1 MTGRGDRGA
10 AAFGCPAG
18 LSHRAWYGK
27 PGARGKTGW
36 PVGTAG
42 KRAVAWSGLVV
53 LSALCLGC
61 ASYVTPGPGARM
73 ALFGAT
79 EAEREQLTDYS
90 IQQVLDRK
98 PLAQFPTGLA
108 VVRVQ
113 APGYR
118 SYTGH
123 GWGRGRYS
131 VVLDRDIETEEHFE
145 RLRKLP
151 LVTDVATV
159 SRLLLPQDLN
169 SDKELRRA
177 AAMLHTDV
185 LLIYTLDTSF
195 EIEGYAE
202 PLTVLT
208 LGMLPN
214 QQASVRTTASGVL
227 LDTRNGYVYAVL
239 EATERHKQ
247 LANAW
252 TSREAVDQS
261 RRKTEAAAFQSLL
274 DEFEEAWARVTKQY
288 ATRPVTGL
296 R

>member
-1 MTGRGDRGA
+1 MRRRRH
-10 AAFGCPAG
+10 
-18 LSHRAWYGK
+18 L
-27 PGARGKTGW
+27 
-36 PVGTAG
+36 GTAG
-42 KRAVAWSGLVV
+42 KRVFAWLGLVV
-53 LSALCLGC
+53 VSGLCLGC
-61 ASYVTPGPGARM
+61 MSSYVTPGPGAEM
-73 ALFGAT
+73 ALFGGT
-79 EAEREQLTDYS
+79 DAEREQLTDHS

-113 APGYR
+113 GPGYW
-118 SYTGH
+118 SYTCR
-123 GWGRGRYS
+123 GWGRGGYS
-131 VVLDRDIETEEHFE
+131 VVLERDTETEEHFE

-159 SRLLLPQDLN
+159 SRLLLPEHLK

-177 AAMLHTDV
+177 AAMLHTDM

-214 QQASVRTTASGVL
+214 QQARVTTTASAVL

-239 EATERHKQ
+239 EATEKHKQ

-252 TSREAVDQS
+252 TSRQAVDQS
-261 RRKTEAAAFQSLL
+261 RRKTETAAFQSLL
-274 DEFEEAWARVTKQY
+274 DEFEEAWARVTKHY
-288 ATRPVTGL
+288 ATRSAIGL
-296 R
+296 RHETP